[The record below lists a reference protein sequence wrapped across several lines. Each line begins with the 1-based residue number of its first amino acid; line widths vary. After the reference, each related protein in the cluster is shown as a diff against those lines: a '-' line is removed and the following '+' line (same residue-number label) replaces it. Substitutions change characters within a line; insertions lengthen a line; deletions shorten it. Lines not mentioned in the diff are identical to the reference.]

1 MTAGPGRAQ
10 APPGEVVELRVHGV
24 SAGGAAE
31 VLGRPLVRQV
41 AGDRSAGFYR
51 PRPDLADGRG
61 ASGVTLEAYQW
72 NDLPSGTAL
81 RTLSL
86 LFLMPFML
94 LNVAV
99 WMRPGDA

>member
-1 MTAGPGRAQ
+1 M
-10 APPGEVVELRVHGV
+10 
-24 SAGGAAE
+24 
-31 VLGRPLVRQV
+31 
-41 AGDRSAGFYR
+41 
-51 PRPDLADGRG
+51 
-61 ASGVTLEAYQW
+61 TLEAYQW

-99 WMRPGDA
+99 WMRPGTRSAARWCGRCAGCWG